1 MKNAYL
7 YKKERDMKKEAKVE
21 YGIAIVKPWSTEMY
35 DHNEEVAD
43 KVRVQIITRWV
54 EAMNRLEES
63 IEDDEELD
71 TEFLD
76 LDWEYFAT
84 EEMLEIQR
92 AVTCYGFG
100 FGHTVEDIDE
110 IIGRDIEDAPLF
122 RLKEIAEELELVLEK
137 GFIGFN

>member
-1 MKNAYL
+1 
-7 YKKERDMKKEAKVE
+7 MKKEAKVE